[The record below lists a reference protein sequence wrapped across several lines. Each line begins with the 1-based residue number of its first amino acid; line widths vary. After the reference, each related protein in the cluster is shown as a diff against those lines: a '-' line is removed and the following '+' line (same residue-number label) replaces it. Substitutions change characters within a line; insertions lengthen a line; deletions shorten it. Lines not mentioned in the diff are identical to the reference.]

1 MSSQEIPDPIET
13 TTSDGSHRP
22 KRLLRS
28 PRTWLAIGLATA
40 LLVGVGVGSFFLF
53 SPRKTLTGRTTTAQ
67 AALGTQTASVAVEGT
82 LSPRKQANLNF
93 SVSGE
98 VTKVYV
104 KAGQKVT
111 KGQKLAK
118 IDSSTLADAVD
129 LAEAN
134 LASARANYSDVS
146 GSGTS
151 AAIKAAA
158 AQVDSAKAALSG
170 AQEDLKAATLR
181 ATFTGTVAS
190 VDVAVGDQTT
200 GTGSSGSSQGG
211 SNTGSS
217 TTTTTSSSS
226 AQIVLIST
234 ATWKLEGTVGAA
246 DLSAMKP
253 GQAATITADSTEFTG
268 TVSSVGIVATST
280 SDGAATFPVVIN
292 LSGTH
297 TGLYSG
303 TTASAVVTT
312 GTYDN
317 VLTIPTAAIT
327 TANSVT
333 VVTKVDSSGATT
345 VTEVEIGR
353 VFGDATEITS
363 GLSAGDTVQ
372 ITYRPTS
379 TSTTSSDSS
388 GGFGGGL
395 GGGLG
400 DAGGGAPPAGGGAG
414 GVPGR

>member
-13 TTSDGSHRP
+13 TTSDGTHRP

-28 PRTWLAIGLATA
+28 PRTWLVIGLATV
-40 LLVGVGVGSFFLF
+40 LLIGVGVGSFFLF
-53 SPRKTLTGRTTTAQ
+53 SPRKTASAGRTTTAQ
-67 AALGTQTASVAVEGT
+67 ATLGTQTASVAVDGT

-134 LASARANYSDVS
+134 LTSARANYSDVS
-146 GSGTS
+146 SSGSS
-151 AAIKAAA
+151 AAIKSAA

-190 VDVAVGDQTT
+190 VDVAVGDQTS

-211 SNTGSS
+211 SNSGTS

-226 AQIVLIST
+226 AQVVLIST

-246 DLSAMKP
+246 DLSSMKA
-253 GQAATITADSTEFTG
+253 GQAAAITADSTEFTG

-327 TANSVT
+327 TVNKKT
-333 VVTKVDSSGATT
+333 VVTVVDSSGATT

-379 TSTTSSDSS
+379 TSTTSSGSG
-388 GGFGGGL
+388 GGFGGI

-400 DAGGGAPPAGGGAG
+400 DAGGAPPAGGG
-414 GVPGR
+414 VPGR